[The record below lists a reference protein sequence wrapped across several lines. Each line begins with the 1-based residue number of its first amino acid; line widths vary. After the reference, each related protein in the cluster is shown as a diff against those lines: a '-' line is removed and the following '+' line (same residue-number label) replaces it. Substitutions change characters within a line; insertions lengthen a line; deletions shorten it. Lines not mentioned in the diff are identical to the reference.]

1 MTNEEAIKVITT
13 LLYNQTGVMGNNQR
27 EGVFMAVD
35 ALGKQIPK
43 KPSITIFNGYC
54 PDCKEAFGKSNV
66 EEAILYPKY
75 HRYCPMCGQ
84 AIDWSED
91 ND

>member
-43 KPSITIFNGYC
+43 KPIEEQNLMTCPVCGCQEIESIDASGIRQYPYC
-54 PDCKEAFGKSNV
+54 PC
-66 EEAILYPKY
+66 
-75 HRYCPMCGQ
+75 CGQ

>member
-35 ALGKQIPK
+35 ALGKQIAK
-43 KPSITIFNGYC
+43 KPIHDSFYYHCPICNGIVYKGRGC
-54 PDCKEAFGKSNV
+54 ANNECRQK
-66 EEAILYPKY
+66 
-75 HRYCPMCGQ
+75 
-84 AIDWSED
+84 IDWSED
-91 ND
+91 NE